1 MRRLVTI
8 IGARPQFIKAA
19 AISRAIARW
28 NDTAAA
34 GMELE
39 EIIVHTGQHYD
50 ANMSD
55 VFFHELSIPRPDYHL
70 GIGSDSHGRQTGA
83 MLAALDGVLEKEKPD
98 LVLVYGDTN
107 STLAGV
113 LAAVKMH
120 IPSAHVEA
128 GLRSFN
134 RFMPEEI
141 NRVVADASANLLF
154 CPTQTAVENLKK
166 EGVSEWSGARLPCYF
181 NERVA
186 VFAGDVMFDAHLYYR
201 GQAEKRASILDR
213 LGYGDAGRK
222 FCLATVHRP
231 ANTDD
236 PVVLQG
242 ILQSFAAIAAVG
254 HDVVV
259 PLHPRT
265 RDLMG
270 RNGMG
275 PPAAQGP
282 GLVRL
287 IDPVGYLDMVALEAA
302 AAVIL
307 TDSGGVQKE
316 AFFLRTPCITLRDET
331 EWTETV
337 ASGWNILAGASTDR
351 IMEAFRQCRAAAV
364 GTPPFA
370 ASSVPDA
377 PFGHGRA
384 AEKMVSLLSRY
395 LAGMSGEQQCAARL

>member
-1 MRRLVTI
+1 MGRLVTI

-19 AISRAIARW
+19 TISRAIARW
-28 NDTAAA
+28 NDTAAG

-134 RFMPEEI
+134 RYMPEEI

-154 CPTQTAVENLKK
+154 CPTRTAVENLKK
-166 EGVSEWSGARLPCYF
+166 EGVCEWDGKTLPCHF
-181 NERVA
+181 NDRIA
-186 VFAGDVMFDAHLYYR
+186 LFAGDVMFDAHIFYR
-201 GQAEKRASILDR
+201 DQAEKRATILDR
-213 LGYGDAGRK
+213 LGYGGAAK
-222 FCLATVHRP
+222 KICLATVHRP
-231 ANTDD
+231 ANTDN
-236 PVVLQG
+236 PATLLG
-242 ILQSFAAIAAVG
+242 ILQSFAAIAAGG

-265 RDLMG
+265 RDLMARWGMEPPTSQGSG
-270 RNGMG
+270 R
-275 PPAAQGP
+275 
-282 GLVRL
+282 VRL
-287 IDPVGYLDMVALEAA
+287 IDPVGYLNMVALEAA

-337 ASGWNILAGASTDR
+337 ASGWNILAGASTDK
-351 IMEAFRQCRAAAV
+351 IMAAFRQCRNVAA

-370 ASSVPDA
+370 GSSTLDA
-377 PFGHGRA
+377 PFGHGSA
-384 AEKMVSLLSRY
+384 AEVMVSLLSRY
-395 LAGMSGEQQCAARL
+395 LTGMSG